1 MVASK
6 KITGDTDGS
15 RCGCVRDISAFY
27 ASFHEKPFPG
37 TLKPP
42 VMAVAGFCSSGVVLS
57 GWSVV
62 ALAGFGWRRMWWLCL
77 AVSLLVRFRRIPSD
91 SIKTIMIPAKQS
103 RRQ

>member
-62 ALAGFGWRRMWWLCL
+62 ALAGWLALAGGVCGGSVWRSPCSSDF
-77 AVSLLVRFRRIPSD
+77 AGFRQIPL
-91 SIKTIMIPAKQS
+91 KQS
-103 RRQ
+103 